1 MPCPITATMHLGAI
15 ENNLQVVR
23 RFAPGAK
30 VWAVVKA
37 NAYGHGINHVW
48 RSMAQNRRLR
58 HAGSG
63 RSGAVARIVGKGR
76 FYCWKVSSSRRIWRC
91 SIVIA

>member
-1 MPCPITATMHLGAI
+1 MPRPITATMHLGAI

-37 NAYGHGINHVW
+37 NAYGHGAVPVAKKLEELGCD
-48 RSMAQNRRLR
+48 ML
-58 HAGSG
+58 
-63 RSGAVARIVGKGR
+63 AVACVAEAAQLRQAGITLP
-76 FYCWKVSSSRRIWRC
+76 
-91 SIVIA
+91 

>member
-1 MPCPITATMHLGAI
+1 MPRPITATIHLGAI

-48 RSMAQNRRLR
+48 RSMAQTDGFAMLDLAEAVLLR
-58 HAGSG
+58 EL
-63 RSGAVARIVGKGR
+63 VGKGR